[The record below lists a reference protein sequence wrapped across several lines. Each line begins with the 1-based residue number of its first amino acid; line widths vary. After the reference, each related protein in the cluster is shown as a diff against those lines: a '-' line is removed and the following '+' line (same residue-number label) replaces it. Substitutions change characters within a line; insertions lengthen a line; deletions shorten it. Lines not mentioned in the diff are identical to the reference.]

1 MESERI
7 TSLLGNRESP
17 NSLPSLSMA
26 SRLLREAK
34 PVEWEEF
41 DEDAKIMRVDRPVR
55 LEAKSVE
62 LRIELGRTCVGREE
76 ALHLRSGTLL
86 PLDNAVSEPVA
97 VYADG
102 QLFAWGEVVD
112 VEGRIGVRV
121 LELVSSSDR
130 AQG

>member
-1 MESERI
+1 
-7 TSLLGNRESP
+7 
-17 NSLPSLSMA
+17 
-26 SRLLREAK
+26 
-34 PVEWEEF
+34 
-41 DEDAKIMRVDRPVR
+41 
-55 LEAKSVE
+55 
-62 LRIELGRTCVGREE
+62 
-76 ALHLRSGTLL
+76 
-86 PLDNAVSEPVA
+86 LDTAVSEPVA